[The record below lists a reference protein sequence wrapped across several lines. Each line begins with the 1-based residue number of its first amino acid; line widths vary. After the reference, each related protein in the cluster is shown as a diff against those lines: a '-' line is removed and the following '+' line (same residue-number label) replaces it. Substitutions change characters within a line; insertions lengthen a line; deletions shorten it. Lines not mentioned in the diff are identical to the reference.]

1 MDEKCGQRSV
11 ARMDRL
17 VNLYSS
23 VRYKHRQSNCAGLLG
38 RDEND
43 GTLKD
48 SEVNAEV
55 EDVNDERQRM

>member
-17 VNLYSS
+17 VNRYSS
-23 VRYKHRQSNCAGLLG
+23 VRYKYGLLG

-43 GTLKD
+43 RTLKD

-55 EDVNDERQRM
+55 QDVNDER